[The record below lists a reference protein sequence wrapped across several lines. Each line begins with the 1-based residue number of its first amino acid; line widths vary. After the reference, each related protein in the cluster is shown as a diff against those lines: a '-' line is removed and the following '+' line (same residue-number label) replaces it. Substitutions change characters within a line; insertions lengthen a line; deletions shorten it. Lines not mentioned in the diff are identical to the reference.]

1 MPKTLFFDLDDTL
14 LWDKKSI
21 DTALQKTADDAAEK
35 YGVESEQLIAEVR
48 KVAPELYS
56 RLTSYEFTKKIGINP
71 FEGLWGEFG
80 DVVHHG
86 FRTMGEEVPAYQK
99 VVWETALQ
107 NLGVNEEGGRLR
119 EKFIEHRKT
128 SPFLYEE
135 TMDVLNELK
144 QLGHRL
150 VMVTNGAPSLQLEKL
165 RITPEIV
172 PYFEYIVISGN
183 VGEGKP
189 AKAVFDHAL
198 RLAEENKENVIMI
211 GDNLKTDILGANRSG
226 IESIWIRHDLSV
238 SPQQDIDGQPAHTV
252 SRLKEIFSVL

>member
-21 DTALQKTADDAAEK
+21 DTALGKTADDAAER
-35 YGVESEQLIAEVR
+35 YELDSGELVAQVR

-56 RLTSYEFTKKIGINP
+56 RLSSYEFTKKIGINP

-80 DVVHHG
+80 DAIHHG
-86 FRTMGEEVPAYQK
+86 FRKMGEEVPGYQRL
-99 VVWETALQ
+99 VWKTAIN
-107 NLGVNEEGGRLR
+107 NLGVNGESDTFRD
-119 EKFIEHRKT
+119 KFIEYRKA

-135 TMDVLNELK
+135 TFDVLEELK
-144 QLGHRL
+144 QRKHRL

-165 RITPEIV
+165 RITPELV
-172 PYFEYIVISGN
+172 PYFEHIVISGN

-189 AKAVFDHAL
+189 EKAVFDHAL
-198 RLAEENKENVIMI
+198 RLTEEAPDNVLMI

-226 IESIWIRHDLSV
+226 IESVWIRHDPSA
-238 SPQQDIDGQPAHTV
+238 SPQQDVDGQPTHTI